1 MYSEFTK
8 RVHSLT
14 DRPEPREHLVLG
26 HTVLHGQMRA
36 DQPVLLPH
44 AERPEHIAI
53 LGKTGTGK
61 SSLLRFLCEQD
72 IRDNRGF
79 VFFDLHGD
87 ATSALARLIAAEEQ
101 RRGESL
107 AHRLVVFDPSDREY
121 SVGIN
126 VLEAEDPQSAYV
138 QLAEITQ
145 ILRDRWRLEAFGA
158 RTEELLRNSL
168 QVLAENRMTIVEL
181 GPLLTNPSFRAALVE
196 QTKSAEPRVYFTE
209 RYSRLSPAGQAE
221 YREAVLNKV
230 TVFTADPHFRH
241 LLGQTDSSLNLR
253 GMIDA
258 GSWLVFNLDKGQLG
272 EQAVTLGS
280 LLLTRLKHTLFG
292 RKSSELVT
300 VYCDELQN
308 LVTLERGIDT
318 LFAEARKLGVS
329 ITSANQYLDQYP
341 PSMQAAVM
349 AVGTLCFFQLS
360 GFDAKRVGDAHGHD
374 AVLAQQLRDL
384 PSRQMIVMRPPL
396 PPAYAGVPN
405 LTDLSADPTELLHRS
420 RLIWA
425 TRRDHI
431 EEEITLRL
439 GADLSLVDPLVGW
452 E

>member
-1 MYSEFTK
+1 MHSDFIK
-8 RVHSLT
+8 RVHQIT
-14 DRPEPREHLVLG
+14 NRPEPHKHLVLG
-26 HTVLHGQMRA
+26 HSVLHGQLRA
-36 DQPVLLPH
+36 DQPVLLSH
-44 AERPEHIAI
+44 HERPEHIAI

-72 IRDNRGF
+72 IRDDRGF

-87 ATSALARLIAAEEQ
+87 ATPALARLIAAEEQ

-126 VLEAEDPQSAYV
+126 ILEATDPQQAYV
-138 QLAEITQ
+138 QLAEVTQ
-145 ILRDRWRLEAFGA
+145 ILRDRWRLEVFGA

-168 QVLAENRMTIVEL
+168 HVLFENRMTIVEL
-181 GPLLTNPSFRAALVE
+181 GPLLTDSAFRAALVE
-196 QTKSAEPRVYFTE
+196 QTKSAEPRTYFTE
-209 RYSRLSPAGQAE
+209 RYSRLSPAAQAE

-241 LLGQTDSSLNLR
+241 LLGQTESSLNLR
-253 GMIDA
+253 SMIDA
-258 GSWLVFNLDKGQLG
+258 GCWLVFNLDKGQLG

-292 RKSSELVT
+292 RKSSKLVT

-308 LVTLERGIDT
+308 LVTVDRGIDT

-329 ITSANQYLDQYP
+329 ITSANQYLDQYS

-360 GFDAKRVGDAHGHD
+360 GFDAKRIAEAHGHD
-374 AVLAQQLRDL
+374 AILAQHLRDL
-384 PSRQMIVMRPPL
+384 PSRQMIIMRPPL

-405 LTDLSADPTELLHRS
+405 LADLTADPAELLNRS

-431 EEEITLRL
+431 EEEIALRV
-439 GADLSLVDPLVGW
+439 GVDLSVVDPLDGW